1 MKRKAE
7 NAERL
12 RRVEEM
18 WRKIEAQRQREMWA
32 NIQAERQKM
41 QEEAERAEA
50 QRAKAREEV
59 NAAQKDNAAAIP
71 PCVHPDIGF
80 VWWKNGKADCSFCGD
95 EGTYCFG
102 CPVCDI
108 KACHDCRDD
117 LDP

>member
-7 NAERL
+7 SAERL

-32 NIQAERQKM
+32 KIQAEGQKV
-41 QEEAERAEA
+41 EEEA
-50 QRAKAREEV
+50 QRAKPREEAD
-59 NAAQKDNAAAIP
+59 AAPKENAAAIT
-71 PCVHPDIGF
+71 PCVHPHIGK

-117 LDP
+117 LAP